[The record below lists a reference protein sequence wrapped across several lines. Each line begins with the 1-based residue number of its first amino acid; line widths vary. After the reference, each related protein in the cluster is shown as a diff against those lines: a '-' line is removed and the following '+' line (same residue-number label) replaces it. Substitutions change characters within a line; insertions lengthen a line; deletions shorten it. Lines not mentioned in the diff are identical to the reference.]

1 MSEPHRRAGL
11 NEMLAVVSA
20 IAEAE
25 RSTQRVVQREF
36 NIPPDAD
43 RVRRCEVLE
52 DIGDLIA
59 RIIPVKDKVAP
70 ILRTVAIR
78 KFRHDPGE
86 DPPPTPDPEVDGEAE
101 SSEE

>member
-1 MSEPHRRAGL
+1 MTDPHRRAGL
-11 NEMLAVVSA
+11 NEMLAVISA
-20 IAEAE
+20 ISEAE
-25 RSTQRVVQREF
+25 RSTQRVVEREF
-36 NIPPDAD
+36 NIPPCPD

-78 KFRHDPGE
+78 KFRRDPDE
-86 DPPPTPDPEVDGEAE
+86 DPPPAPVADVDEENAE
-101 SSEE
+101 EN